1 MYLHVIFFSFQVYE
15 IPSSSV
21 IACEKEE
28 LLSLYLIG
36 ERGGR
41 VEGVKE
47 MLMMLV
53 LVFFFISGGE
63 RDFSF

>member
-1 MYLHVIFFSFQVYE
+1 MYE

>member
-1 MYLHVIFFSFQVYE
+1 MYE

-21 IACEKEE
+21 IACEKEG
-28 LLSLYLIG
+28 LPGLYLIG

-47 MLMMLV
+47 TFTMLV
-53 LVFFFISGGE
+53 LVFFFISSGE

>member
-1 MYLHVIFFSFQVYE
+1 MYE
-15 IPSSSV
+15 IPSNSV

-28 LLSLYLIG
+28 FLSLCLIG

-47 MLMMLV
+47 IFMMLV
-53 LVFFFISGGE
+53 LVFFISGGK
-63 RDFSF
+63 RDFNF

>member
-1 MYLHVIFFSFQVYE
+1 MLFFFFQVCE
-15 IPSSSV
+15 TPSSSV

-28 LLSLYLIG
+28 FLSLYLIG

-47 MLMMLV
+47 MC
-53 LVFFFISGGE
+53 S
-63 RDFSF
+63 

>member
-1 MYLHVIFFSFQVYE
+1 MCMCLHVIFFSFQVCE
-15 IPSSSV
+15 TPSSSV

-28 LLSLYLIG
+28 FLSLYLIG

-47 MLMMLV
+47 MC
-53 LVFFFISGGE
+53 S
-63 RDFSF
+63 